1 MKTGGM
7 NMELK
12 PLTKAQINC
21 GRVLLECIARGQ
33 YTIDYSDISKLTGV
47 PLRAPGH
54 DVGAA
59 IGELSKHCH
68 ELGLP
73 LISVMV
79 VQKATGICGEGFFY
93 LCNELNVHP
102 EYSKNMDAMFK
113 ACMNDVRECARWG
126 EFADHMKLKIEG
138 LN

>member
-1 MKTGGM
+1 
-7 NMELK
+7 MELK

-21 GRVLLECIARGQ
+21 GKVLLKCIVRGQ
-33 YTIDYSDISKLTGV
+33 YTITYGEIAGLTGI
-47 PLRAPGH
+47 PARAPGH
-54 DVGAA
+54 DVGAH
-59 IGELSKHCH
+59 IGELSKHCY

-79 VQKATGICGEGFFY
+79 VQKSTNICGEGFFD

-102 EYSKNMDAMFK
+102 EYSRKMGAMFDV
-113 ACMNDVRECARWG
+113 CMKEVSECTEWG
-126 EFADHMKLKIEG
+126 RLADHLKLYIDG

>member
-1 MKTGGM
+1 
-7 NMELK
+7 MELK

-21 GRVLLECIARGQ
+21 GKVLLECIARGQ
-33 YTIDYSDISKLTGV
+33 YRITYSEISDLTGI

-54 DVGAA
+54 DVGAH

-68 ELGLP
+68 AMGLP

-79 VQKATGICGEGFFY
+79 VQKDTLVCGEGFFD

-102 EYSKNMDAMFK
+102 EFKKKMSAMFDV
-113 ACMNDVRECARWG
+113 CMKEVKDCTRWG
-126 EFADHMKLKIEG
+126 ELADYLGVSIEG